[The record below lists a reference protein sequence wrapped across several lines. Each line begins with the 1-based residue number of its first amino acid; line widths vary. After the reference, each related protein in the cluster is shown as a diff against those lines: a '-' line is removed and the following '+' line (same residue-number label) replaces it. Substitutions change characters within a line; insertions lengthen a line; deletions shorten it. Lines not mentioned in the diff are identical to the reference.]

1 MFLTASCFRVDKKTF
16 VSQPC
21 LAHVGPYA
29 RIWGL
34 RHRNGSRIV
43 LLPDTMVRLEIT
55 TVIAAPIQR
64 CFDLSRSIDLQ
75 VDSAHGTGERAV
87 AGVTGGLIGMGQEV
101 TWKARQFGFD
111 VRHTSRITAF
121 DSPFYFQDLMQRGVF
136 KSYCHDHHFEVWKS
150 GTTMLDVVEFEAPLG
165 LLGRLAEKF
174 VIKRRMQK
182 LLERRN
188 AFIKQTA
195 EAAQWRKY
203 LG

>member
-1 MFLTASCFRVDKKTF
+1 
-16 VSQPC
+16 
-21 LAHVGPYA
+21 
-29 RIWGL
+29 
-34 RHRNGSRIV
+34 
-43 LLPDTMVRLEIT
+43 MVRLEIT

-136 KSYCHDHHFEVWKS
+136 KSYCHDHHFEVRKS

-165 LLGRLAEKF
+165 LLGRPDEDVWAYVMPGCTMF
-174 VIKRRMQK
+174 ACTIWFASSSRMSDS
-182 LLERRN
+182 N
-188 AFIKQTA
+188 IC
-195 EAAQWRKY
+195 
-203 LG
+203 